1 MGGIR
6 IEDDVWITN
15 DGCQVLTNVPRKIE
29 EIEAVMSGKS
39 WSPVDKNRYYKN
51 TYTMLD

>member
-39 WSPVDKNRYYKN
+39 WSPVDNNRFN
-51 TYTMLD
+51 N